1 MQRQIVH
8 GIPYFTDAINKLYV
22 WDHELPNQ
30 CIGTYDSIKKTVE
43 FKSNHLEG
51 LREHLAVWRRNQLPR
66 SRKPVVA
73 SAAAANKATAA
84 AKGASATAAAKG
96 ASATNS
102 GGNGA
107 NTDRTEAECSQSD
120 P

>member
-22 WDHELPNQ
+22 WDQELPNQ
-30 CIGTYDSIKKTVE
+30 CIGNYDSIKKTVE

-51 LREHLAVWRRNQLPR
+51 LRTHLTAWRSKQLPR
-66 SRKPVVA
+66 SRKPVVTA
-73 SAAAANKATAA
+73 TAANKAT
-84 AKGASATAAAKG
+84 KTKVTIG
-96 ASATNS
+96 

-107 NTDRTEAECSQSD
+107 NTDRTEAECSD
-120 P
+120 TEP

>member
-8 GIPYFTDAINKLYV
+8 GIPYFTDSINKLYV

-30 CIGTYDSIKKTVE
+30 CIGTYNSIKKTVE
-43 FKSNHLEG
+43 FNSNHLEG
-51 LREHLAVWRRNQLPR
+51 LREHLTVWRSKQIPR

-73 SAAAANKATAA
+73 IKAITTKAITT
-84 AKGASATAAAKG
+84 K
-96 ASATNS
+96 ATNS

-107 NTDRTEAECSQSD
+107 NTDRIETESFDTD